1 VSRDVRVSVQ
11 NNIDVVRLAVRRNV
25 LETEFQSAAHEIDN
39 QWPIQIA
46 VAISSYDCQS
56 RPDRV
61 QFVQNAL
68 SANIAEVPDFIGAF
82 SHFGHRARQAI
93 VGVREDEN
101 TLHIFSSMF
110 GSRHISFKFRYYL
123 HGKTKARPVSP
134 IVDGTR
140 LDRDAGLVPQTR
152 DNSRA
157 WL

>member
-1 VSRDVRVSVQ
+1 MQ
-11 NNIDVVRLAVRRNV
+11 NNIDVVRLMVGRNV

-46 VAISSYDCQS
+46 ITISSNNRHT

-61 QFVQNAL
+61 QLVQNAL

-82 SHFGHRARQAI
+82 SHFGHRPRQAI

-101 TLHIFSSMF
+101 TLHVFSSMF

-123 HGKTKARPVSP
+123 HGKTKARPTSP
-134 IVDGTR
+134 IVDEGD
-140 LDRDAGLVPQTR
+140 LERDARLTYVTLAHGH
-152 DNSRA
+152 
-157 WL
+157 